1 MAGCTRVNT
10 PFVGSRLPEEKPRID
25 VIVRTLLSKT
35 REREII
41 RALDSIQNL
50 SSMHAR
56 PIVVVNGDRYDPTLL
71 KTLQRRQGVVLH
83 FQADASAGRAIGTG
97 RRLVTAPYFMFLDD
111 DDQLVAA
118 GMESFSKYILDH
130 SDWDVLVTNGY
141 FSRLGERRP
150 MYLDL
155 QSHAIHPLRSLLSES
170 WVCAGATIFR
180 SESISAAFL
189 DMERNHQEWTFIA
202 FRLVMEEKR
211 IAFMDAPTVVYHDTG
226 GSASKLIEHQEEAL
240 DLLEQMSAHPR
251 VDRET
256 RRLMERKYRN
266 MLHVLA
272 LQHWQRGARRK
283 AWIYHLRSM
292 RQPFTFKYL
301 LFSRKLL
308 IPARRAQLRQQPD

>member
-1 MAGCTRVNT
+1 MNIPIVENR
-10 PFVGSRLPEEKPRID
+10 SPEEKPRID

-35 REREII
+35 REREIM

-50 SSMHAR
+50 PSMQAR
-56 PIVVVNGDRYDPTLL
+56 PIVVVNGDHYDRPLL
-71 KTLQRRQGVVLH
+71 DMLQQRPGIVLH
-83 FQADASAGRAIGTG
+83 YQPDASAGRAIATG
-97 RRLVTAPYFMFLDD
+97 RRLVTAPYFMYLDD

-118 GMESFSKYILDH
+118 GMKSLSTYVFNH
-130 SDWDVLVTNGY
+130 FDWDVLITNGY
-141 FSRLGERRP
+141 FCRSGESRP

-155 QSHAIHPLRSLLSES
+155 KSHAIHPLRSLLSES

-180 SESISAAFL
+180 SESISADFL
-189 DMERNHQEWTFIA
+189 DMERNHQEWTYIA

-240 DLLEQMSAHPR
+240 SLLEQMSADSR
-251 VDRET
+251 VDGET
-256 RRLMERKYRN
+256 RSLMERKYRN
-266 MLHVLA
+266 MLHVIA
-272 LQHWQRGARRK
+272 LQYWRQGDRRK

-308 IPARRAQLRQQPD
+308 IPVRRVQLRQQPD